1 MERETAMTGHDT
13 ENNDDTPIERTEEPE
28 ENFAELFE
36 AEGFRPDRR
45 IARDSK
51 IEGTI
56 VSISDDWVFMDIG
69 GKSEGSISREELV
82 DREGNLTVKV
92 GDTVTAYVINSR
104 EGEIL
109 LSCKMTA
116 AASEEA
122 IRGAYSSGVPV
133 EGFVTA
139 ERKGGYSVTVLG
151 KQAFCPYSQMDLQPG
166 GTAEDYLEK
175 RFTFRIIEFAER
187 GRNFV
192 VSRREILEEERL
204 RKVAQLKK
212 TLNPGDVVEG
222 TVQRLAQFGA
232 FVDIGGIEGL
242 VPMSEL
248 AWYKV
253 GEAADVL
260 SVGQHIS
267 VKLLNLDWDNNRI
280 SLSFKQTLDDPWQ
293 SVVQR
298 FPEETIVSGV
308 VTKLMNFGAFV
319 QMELGIEGLIHIS
332 NMSAGRRINHPRE
345 VLSAGEQVE
354 VRVLS
359 VDPQARRMGL
369 ELITQGDETAAVELK
384 EGEVVTGTID
394 TVKDY
399 GVFVSLPG
407 GRSGLLHVSEIG
419 EAQAGDLRKRFP
431 QGSPVE
437 VQVLAIDEQSKKI
450 SLSTK
455 TLKRRSEDSEFKDF
469 VSTKGGRAAFGTL
482 GDLLKDKLKK

>member
-1 MERETAMTGHDT
+1 MIGHEPENDT
-13 ENNDDTPIERTEEPE
+13 DARLEQTEEPE
-28 ENFAELFE
+28 EDFAALFE

-45 IARDSK
+45 VARDSK

-56 VSISDDWVFMDIG
+56 VSISDDWVFLDIG

-82 DREGNLTVKV
+82 DRDGNLTVKV
-92 GDTVTAYVINSR
+92 GDTVTAYVISTR

-133 EGFVTA
+133 EGFVTG

-151 KQAFCPYSQMDLQPG
+151 KPAFCPYSQMDLQPG
-166 GTAEDYLEK
+166 GSPEDFLEK
-175 RFTFRIIEFAER
+175 RFTFRIIEYAEK

-192 VSRREILEEERL
+192 VSRREILEEQRL
-204 RKVAQLKK
+204 RKVAELKK
-212 TLNPGDVVEG
+212 TLNSGDVVQG
-222 TVQRLAQFGA
+222 TVKRLAPFGA
-232 FVDIGGIEGL
+232 FVDIGGIDGL
-242 VPMSEL
+242 IPMSEL

-260 SVGQHIS
+260 SVGQDVT
-267 VKLLNLDWDNNRI
+267 VKVLNLDWDANRI
-280 SLSFKQTLDDPWQ
+280 SLSLKQTLEDPWQ
-293 SVVQR
+293 SVVNR
-298 FPEETIVSGV
+298 FPEETIVSGT

-319 QMELGIEGLIHIS
+319 QLELGIEGLIHIS
-332 NMSAGRRINHPRE
+332 NMGAGRRINHPRE

-359 VDPQARRMGL
+359 VDPRARRMGL
-369 ELITQGDETAAVELK
+369 ELIPPGADTVEAAVGLK
-384 EGEVVTGTID
+384 EGDVVTGTIE

-407 GRSGLLHVSEIG
+407 GKTGLLHVSEIS
-419 EAQAGDLRKRFP
+419 EPKTGDLRKRFP

-437 VQVLAIDEQSKKI
+437 VQILAVDAETNKV

-455 TLKRRSEDSEFKDF
+455 TLRRQSEDSQFKDF
-469 VSTKGGRAAFGTL
+469 ASGKGARASFGTL
-482 GDLLKDKLKK
+482 GDLLKDKLKT

>member
-1 MERETAMTGHDT
+1 MPGHDP
-13 ENNDDTPIERTEEPE
+13 ENNAETPLEQTEEPE
-28 ENFAELFE
+28 EDFAALFE
-36 AEGFRPDRR
+36 AEGARPERR

-51 IEGTI
+51 IEGTV
-56 VSISDDWVFMDIG
+56 VSISDDWIFMDIG
-69 GKSEGSISREELV
+69 GKSEGSIAREELT

-92 GDTVTAYVINSR
+92 GDTLTAYVINAR
-104 EGEIL
+104 EGEVL

-122 IRGAYSSGVPV
+122 IRGAYASGVPV
-133 EGFVTA
+133 EGLVTG

-151 KQAFCPYSQMDLQPG
+151 KQDLCPYSQMDLQPG
-166 GTAEDYLEK
+166 GSADDYLEK
-175 RFTFRIIEFAER
+175 RFTFRIIEYAEK

-204 RKVAQLKK
+204 RKVVELKK

-222 TVQRLAQFGA
+222 TVQRLANFGA

-260 SVGQHIS
+260 TVGQHVA
-267 VKLLNLDWDNNRI
+267 VKVLNLDWDANRI
-280 SLSFKQTLDDPWQ
+280 SLSLKQTLADPWQ
-293 SVVQR
+293 SVVER
-298 FPEETIVSGV
+298 FPEETIVTGT

-319 QMELGIEGLIHIS
+319 QLEHGIEGLIHIS
-332 NMSAGRRINHPRE
+332 NMAAGRRINHPRE
-345 VLSAGEQVE
+345 VLSPGEQVE

-369 ELITQGDETAAVELK
+369 ELIPQGADAAAALIELK
-384 EGEVVTGTID
+384 EGDVITGTVD

-407 GRSGLLHVSEIG
+407 AKTGLLHVSEISD
-419 EAQAGDLRKRFP
+419 AKAGDLRKRFP

-437 VQVLAIDEQSKKI
+437 VQVLAVDAQSNKI

-455 TLKRRSEDSEFKDF
+455 TLKRRSEDSQFKDF
-469 VSTKGGRAAFGTL
+469 VSTKGGRASFGTL